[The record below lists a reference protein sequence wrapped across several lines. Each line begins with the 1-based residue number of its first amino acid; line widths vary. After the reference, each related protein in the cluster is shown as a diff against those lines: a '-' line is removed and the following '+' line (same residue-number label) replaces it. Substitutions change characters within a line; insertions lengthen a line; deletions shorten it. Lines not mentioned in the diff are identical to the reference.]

1 MAKKKEQVKKKDS
14 DIQLLALITI
24 LALVFAAYYYINNNK
39 TEIEKK
45 IEEEITHTE
54 EEINAL
60 YESAYLPFEYDY
72 YLNKEDVSKIDEGL
86 DSDDIT
92 NNMFLLYGLKSAPQD
107 KMIYEGGAAQ
117 TVDKEGYKYT
127 GIYIKATYI
136 QVELNNI
143 FGVAKYN
150 NQSIKTLEY
159 KYIYD
164 AKNNL
169 YRIYQKDYVPKIEK
183 VTHIDYDW
191 DDDNIYVY
199 EYVAYTRLTGAQQTS
214 YTRHNKLL
222 PINIT
227 EDNILENLDIIDKY
241 KYTFAYNKNV
251 KKYLLSEIKYM
262 GPVEIEKKEEP
273 ESNINTDK
281 TSNVVTS
288 NKVSNTNKENNVTS
302 NKPSNDTS
310 NIVNENSNEE

>member
-14 DIQLLALITI
+14 DIQLLTIIII
-24 LALVFAAYYYINNNK
+24 LALTFAGYYYLKNNK
-39 TEIEKK
+39 KEVEKPN
-45 IEEEITHTE
+45 EEELTHTE
-54 EEINAL
+54 EEINEL

-72 YLNKEDVSKIDEGL
+72 YLNKEDVAKIDEGL
-86 DSDDIT
+86 VSDDIT

-107 KMIYEGGAAQ
+107 KMIYEGGATQ
-117 TVDKEGYKYT
+117 TTDKEGYKYT

-159 KYIYD
+159 KYVYD

-169 YRIYQKDYVPKIEK
+169 YRIYQKEYVPKIEK
-183 VTHIDYDW
+183 VTHIEYDW
-191 DDDNIYVY
+191 DIDNIYIY
-199 EYVAYTRLTGAQQTS
+199 EYVAYTKLTGAQQTS
-214 YTRHNKLL
+214 YTRHNNLL

-262 GPVEIEKKEEP
+262 GPVEIEKKEEL
-273 ESNINTDK
+273 ESNTNTDK
-281 TSNVVTS
+281 NSNVVTS
-288 NKVSNTNKENNVTS
+288 NKVDSNSNIDNKTS
-302 NKPSNDTS
+302 NK
-310 NIVNENSNEE
+310 E